1 MKNKLEKSW
10 VSRMERAYKYRIYPN
25 KKQQE
30 IIAKTFGCCRFVYN
44 KYLGKR
50 IEMHEKN
57 KETFSY
63 VQCAKDMTQLKS
75 ELEWL
80 KEVDSTALQSSLRD
94 LDMAYQKFFKEHSG
108 YPKFKSKKTHRFSYK
123 SKCAHGNIQY
133 CGKHIK
139 LPKLGMVKT
148 KNKLI
153 PQGRILNA
161 TVSQEPSGKYY
172 VSLCCTDV
180 DIPILEKTNNVI
192 GIDLGIKE
200 FCITSDGEMI
210 ENPKYLKKSLDKLAK
225 LQRELSRK
233 TKGSS
238 NRNKAR
244 IEVARLQEHIANQ
257 RKDFLQKLST
267 EIIRKNDVICIE
279 DLQVKD
285 MIKNHK
291 LARSIADVSW
301 SEFTRQLEYKANWY
315 GRQVIKVDKFFASS
329 QTCNVCGYVNKE
341 TKDLGIREWDCPC
354 CHTHHDRDVNA
365 AINIL
370 NEGLR
375 ILQAA

>member
-1 MKNKLEKSW
+1 MEKS
-10 VSRMERAYKYRIYPN
+10 YKYRIYPN
-25 KKQQE
+25 KKQKE

-44 KYLGKR
+44 YYLSKR
-50 IEMHEKN
+50 IEKYEKN
-57 KETFSY
+57 KESY
-63 VQCAKDMTQLKS
+63 TYNKCSNDLTNLKNKF
-75 ELEWL
+75 EWL
-80 KEVDSTALQSSLRD
+80 KEVDSTALQSSLKD
-94 LDMAYQKFFKEHSG
+94 LDTAYKKFFKECFG
-108 YPKFKSKKTHRFSYK
+108 YPKFKSKKAHDFSYK
-123 SKCAHGNIQY
+123 SKNCNANRAISTIQY
-133 CGKHIK
+133 CNKYIK

-180 DIPILEKTNNVI
+180 EIQPLEKTNNNI

-200 FCITSDGEMI
+200 FCVTSDGEMI
-210 ENPKYLKKSLDKLAK
+210 PNPHYLKKSLYKLAK

-233 TKGSS
+233 PKGSS

-244 IEVARLQEHIANQ
+244 VKVARLQEHIANQ

-267 EIIRKNDVICIE
+267 EIIRNNDVICIE
-279 DLQVKD
+279 DLQVKN

-291 LARSIADVSW
+291 LAQSIVDVSW
-301 SEFTRQLEYKANWY
+301 SEFVRQLEYKANWY
-315 GRQVIKVDKFFASS
+315 GKQVIKVDKFYASS

-341 TKDLGIREWDCPC
+341 TKNLSVREWNCPC
-354 CHTHHDRDVNA
+354 CNTHHERDINA

-375 ILQAA
+375 ILSVA